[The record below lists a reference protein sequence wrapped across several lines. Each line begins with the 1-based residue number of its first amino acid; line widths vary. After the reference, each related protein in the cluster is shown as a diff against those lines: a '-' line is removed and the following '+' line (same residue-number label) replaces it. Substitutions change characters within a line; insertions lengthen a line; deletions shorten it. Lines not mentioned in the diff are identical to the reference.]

1 MNLKIFVFNLIVFT
15 AKYAET
21 SSNIPILSLEHKK
34 DSILEFQNSYT
45 FIPFNILMGQNNDT
59 TEFWR
64 ETEILSLVR
73 KKETNINY
81 DKCKTIKRRD
91 SKLHIPSRRLIRP
104 ICRSTIDF
112 QQCPQCPRLTN
123 FTECELFRDSCKE
136 RRVLPSEYQTYCDQK
151 YGKWRTKFFAAE
163 YNQCQCCDDCVYYR
177 DFRAGCNPYLDH
189 PEQELRALR
198 CDTIFRRC
206 VPASTTSLPNET
218 LYRRHIYR
226 FESIVDVPDCPISC
240 RGFVCQDSFVK
251 EQDCVLG
258 SFRPD
263 KTQCNCCGKCSAYF
277 QLNQKCAELKKTVH
291 KVNGSKEIEVEEEFL
306 DPGCDD
312 GLVCRDGV
320 CQDIHRLGILA
331 SGRRAAE
338 NSVYEPCREE
348 VKYFIKKYGKDGHLH
363 YDAPQCTPLWLYAPV
378 QCRRFVCYCALEDGT
393 FVEGI
398 KVPRAEV
405 SNMNCDCAR
414 ERCRT
419 GSDMPCDGYG
429 NYVGVQFS
437 IGTRDLFVDETK

>member
-104 ICRSTIDF
+104 ICRSTI
-112 QQCPQCPRLTN
+112 
-123 FTECELFRDSCKE
+123 
-136 RRVLPSEYQTYCDQK
+136 
-151 YGKWRTKFFAAE
+151 
-163 YNQCQCCDDCVYYR
+163 